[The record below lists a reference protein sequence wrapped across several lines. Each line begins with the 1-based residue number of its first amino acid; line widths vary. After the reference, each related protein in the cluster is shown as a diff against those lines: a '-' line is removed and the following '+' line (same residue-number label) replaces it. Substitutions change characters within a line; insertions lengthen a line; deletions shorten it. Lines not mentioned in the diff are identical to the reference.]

1 MKEFAGKVALITGA
15 AHGIGYSF
23 ALEAVRRGMK
33 LALVDIDAPALETVA
48 AECRE
53 MGAEVLTC
61 ETDVSVYEEAK
72 ASVQAT
78 MDRYGQI
85 DVLFAN
91 AGIATAGSILHIPIR
106 DWE

>member
-1 MKEFAGKVALITGA
+1 MKEFAGKVAMITGA

-33 LALVDIDAPALETVA
+33 LALVDIDAPALEAVA

-61 ETDVSVYEEAK
+61 ETDVCL
-72 ASVQAT
+72 
-78 MDRYGQI
+78 RGGQGFRTGHHGPVWT
-85 DVLFAN
+85 D
-91 AGIATAGSILHIPIR
+91 
-106 DWE
+106 